1 MIIYHGSN
9 TIIEVPKV
17 QVTGFNKDFG
27 FGFYCTLLKKQAIR
41 WAASK
46 TPEHIVSEYQY
57 EINPTLSILTFET
70 MTEEWLD
77 FITDCRKGIAHSY
90 DIVEGPMADDTIWNY
105 IEDYLAGD
113 ISREAFWI
121 LAKFKYPT
129 HQIVFCTDRA
139 LQCLTFSKN
148 YSI

>member
-9 TIIEVPKV
+9 AIIEVPKV

-57 EINPTLSILTFET
+57 EINPTLSILTFGT

-77 FITDCRKGIAHSY
+77 FIADCRKGIAHSY

-139 LQCLTFSKN
+139 LQCLTFTKN